1 MDYFE
6 CGLKE
11 GIMYGW
17 SINSYKWISLYDLVW
32 LIELIFCMM
41 EIVSGKE
48 KNVNGDGCMIYILR
62 WCGRGGIFRVYGVIV
77 R

>member
-1 MDYFE
+1 
-6 CGLKE
+6 
-11 GIMYGW
+11 MYGW

-41 EIVSGKE
+41 EIVRGKE

-62 WCGRGGIFRVYGVIV
+62 W
-77 R
+77 